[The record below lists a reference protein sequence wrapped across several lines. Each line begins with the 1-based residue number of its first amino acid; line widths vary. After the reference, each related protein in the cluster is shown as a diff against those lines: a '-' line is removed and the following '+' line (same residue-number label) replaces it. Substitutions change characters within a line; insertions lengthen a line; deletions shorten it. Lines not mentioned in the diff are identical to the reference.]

1 MVGVTSPLF
10 RNGDIRGGRN
20 LVIWYVV
27 GTAVSA
33 TAIFAALKVA
43 SLGVSAALPSGLRY
57 LVLASCVGTLLVLDV
72 LGRTPRLNRQTSQ
85 RLRTLPPSA
94 RGFLWG
100 IDIGL
105 QFTTIKVTSL
115 VWVLMLLSV
124 ADPRH
129 APLAVLVYYAAFLS
143 TEAVAVLLDLRLG
156 PARVFGKLQRTR
168 FRHAARMASATLLVP
183 VVAVVVS
190 RAF

>member
-1 MVGVTSPLF
+1 MVTFAVGATWSS
-10 RNGDIRGGRN
+10 GTWSGRR
-20 LVIWYVV
+20 
-27 GTAVSA
+27 S
-33 TAIFAALKVA
+33 
-43 SLGVSAALPSGLRY
+43 

-183 VVAVVVS
+183 VVAVAVS